1 MVDSD
6 NHNIPW
12 ATKPSLGATGYESKF
27 RTLVSPTSFGWENS
41 VLIFSSMTAAVIF
54 AMGLYNAPA
63 FNEAVSSAKK
73 VKSLF

>member
-63 FNEAVSSAKK
+63 FNEAVSSVKK
-73 VKSLF
+73 VKILF